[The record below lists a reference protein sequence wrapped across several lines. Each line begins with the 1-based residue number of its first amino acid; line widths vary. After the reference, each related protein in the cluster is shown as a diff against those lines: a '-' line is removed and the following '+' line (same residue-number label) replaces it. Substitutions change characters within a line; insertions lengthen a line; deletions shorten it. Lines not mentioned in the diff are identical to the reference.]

1 MPKYIKF
8 SQGTLRTLLII
19 FTILFYTTIFIYTIT
34 SVPSVKATS
43 SIKKKN
49 LEISNTAIISDLSTT
64 TNLNDT
70 IRQPP
75 DNYLITNQK
84 ECLKSRNFLSCL
96 KYRASKFIWSL
107 ATNRYKY
114 FDSSNSRS
122 LININKNNYND
133 ENFNDDDD
141 NDDDDDL
148 STGRNEKT
156 YNNSIVNKKNFQM
169 KFVYLNTPSDLE
181 LFEETRTFQG
191 DGEISKAVKFVKR
204 AIQTFVQH
212 HGLQVSLDSLGGFQ
226 VSRGG
231 KNFITEYRGHK
242 KTRKKLKWLI
252 LFPLIILGKIASLKM
267 SMVVLMFTVIGA
279 QLALAGGFAFI
290 IYWLKHTY
298 LCKINPKWA
307 ENVSGP
313 TWDEEKGHFRR
324 SFNGRTYLSPK
335 DYSSFGYPGSDSSSP
350 FVLGNKDWASSKAY
364 NAYNYLDTISRP
376 I

>member
-231 KNFITEYRGHK
+231 KNFITGRGHNHKEVK
-242 KTRKKLKWLI
+242 KRLKFAI
-252 LFPLIILGKIASLKM
+252 LLPIIILIKLFHFK
-267 SMVVLMFTVIGA
+267 LTVIPLLFLMNG
-279 QLALAGGFAFI
+279 LNLLLIAGGTYI
-290 IYWLKHTY
+290 LYYLKHHTI
-298 LCKINPKWA
+298 CKIKPHLLESHSHVWNEVP
-307 ENVSGP
+307 S
-313 TWDEEKGHFRR
+313 
-324 SFNGRTYLSPK
+324 